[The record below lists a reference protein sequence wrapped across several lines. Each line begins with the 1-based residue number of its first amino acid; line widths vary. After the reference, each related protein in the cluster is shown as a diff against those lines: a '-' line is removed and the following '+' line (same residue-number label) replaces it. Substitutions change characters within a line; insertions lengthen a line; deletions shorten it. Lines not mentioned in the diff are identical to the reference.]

1 MKNEHPYS
9 ILLVHSINRQEYDS
23 YSDTWEDA
31 YSDPW
36 PVVVTSFDCMA
47 IAMGNSTS
55 AGAEKEIG
63 DNVVKYMLNKKLSDP
78 DTDTKGFAA
87 FSEEWY
93 GADFYGSDPLDR
105 RQPLFSLYLSNEW
118 SQPYQGSDREGFID
132 AMFASSRQEL
142 EEEWAG
148 YERILG
154 KFAWLY
160 NFAEANGYVI
170 E

>member
-1 MKNEHPYS
+1 M
-9 ILLVHSINRQEYDS
+9 
-23 YSDTWEDA
+23 ED
-31 YSDPW
+31 
-36 PVVVTSFDCMA
+36 
-47 IAMGNSTS
+47 
-55 AGAEKEIG
+55 
-63 DNVVKYMLNKKLSDP
+63 
-78 DTDTKGFAA
+78 
-87 FSEEWY
+87 
-93 GADFYGSDPLDR
+93 
-105 RQPLFSLYLSNEW
+105 
-118 SQPYQGSDREGFID
+118 FID

>member
-9 ILLVHSINRQEYDS
+9 ILLVHSINRLEYDS

-93 GADFYGSDPLDR
+93 GADFYETDPEVWHQQGFIQDLSD
-105 RQPLFSLYLSNEW
+105 EW
-118 SQPYQGSDREGFID
+118 WYPYQDSDMEDFID